1 MGRALSQLVAVSLAC
16 AVVTPVRAA
25 EPAAAT
31 APTEGEA
38 AASEER
44 PAEDIP
50 TAPTGAPAHEHEEI
64 QRAYAR
70 AEQALAA
77 GRLEQALTELNYV
90 LVAAPS
96 WAAAYRL
103 RAEVYARLV
112 VAHAPSAAFLR
123 AEAQDLAYVVELE
136 PTAEDRLALERRIDA
151 LYLQASEAAQIESRR
166 RRLRAPAMVLT
177 ALGIAGIGAG
187 ALLIGI
193 TPSDKPTAFGHRDND
208 IGGAVALGTGV
219 ALSITAAILGGL
231 ALRQS
236 RRDAAVTR
244 YYELAARRRVEW
256 TGGPLW
262 TRAGGGLQLGLRF

>member
-1 MGRALSQLVAVSLAC
+1 MGRTLSQLLAVSLAC
-16 AVVTPVRAA
+16 AVAAPVRAS
-25 EPAAAT
+25 EPAPAAP
-31 APTEGEA
+31 AGVESS
-38 AASEER
+38 ASEER
-44 PAEDIP
+44 PAEDVP
-50 TAPTGAPAHEHEEI
+50 TAPTEAPAHEHGEV
-64 QRAYAR
+64 QQAHAR

-77 GRLEQALTELNYV
+77 GQLEQALTELNYV
-90 LVAAPS
+90 LAAAPS

-103 RAEVYARLV
+103 RAEVYARLG

-136 PTAEDRLALERRIDA
+136 QTVADRPELERRIDA
-151 LYLQASEAAQIESRR
+151 LYFQASEAAQIESRR

-187 ALLIGI
+187 AFLIGI

-208 IGGAVALGTGV
+208 IGGVVALSTGV

-231 ALRQS
+231 ALRQT
-236 RRDAAVTR
+236 RRDRAVTH